1 MALPRLCALID
12 PSADGPAWTRPWLEQ
27 VVATHIASA
36 SAGEAEVA
44 AAPPDACA
52 LRGWS
57 VGAVVG
63 NETLV
68 QSRPI
73 ARSREESPIDDM
85 LRTKTRCVIAAL
97 SPHSTAIS
105 PAPPPKISRF
115 RRWIGVRAEA
125 SLEPELRAELFGTL
139 PDFLAR
145 TQTQPTDGELVFL
158 TFLAHLHQ
166 QGGLAATYDPPS
178 RVLAALH
185 AVDEQLAERSP
196 HHLLV
201 TDGRTLGIVHRG
213 DTLLA
218 FDPPEDL
225 PQPRGRLTSPQAQGA
240 KLLVH
245 RPGPPPPTPVAGAE
259 RIADGMFTIE
269 TRAPGVIL
277 RQ

>member
-27 VVATHIASA
+27 VLAAHIATA
-36 SAGEAEVA
+36 APGEEGVAEA
-44 AAPPDACA
+44 AADACA
-52 LRGWS
+52 VRGWS

-73 ARSREESPIDDM
+73 ARARDESPIDDM
-85 LRTKTRCVIAAL
+85 LRTKTRCVLAAL
-97 SPHSTAIS
+97 SPHSTATS
-105 PAPPPKISRF
+105 PAPPPRISRF

-125 SLEPELRAELFGTL
+125 SLEPELRAQLVAAL

-145 TQTQPTDGELVFL
+145 TQTQPTDGDLVFL
-158 TFLAHLHQ
+158 TFLGHLHG
-166 QGGLAATYDPPS
+166 QGGLSATYDPPS

-185 AVDEQLAERSP
+185 AVDEQLSERSP

-201 TDGRTLGIVHRG
+201 TDGRTLGMVHRG

-225 PQPRGRLTSPQAQGA
+225 PQPRGRLTSPQAQTA
-240 KLLVH
+240 KLLVF
-245 RPGPPPPTPVAGAE
+245 RPGAPPPTPVAGAE